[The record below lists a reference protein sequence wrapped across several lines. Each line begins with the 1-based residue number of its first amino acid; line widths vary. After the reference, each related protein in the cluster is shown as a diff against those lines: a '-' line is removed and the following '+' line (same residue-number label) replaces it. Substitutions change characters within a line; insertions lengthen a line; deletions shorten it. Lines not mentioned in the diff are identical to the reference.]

1 MNDYIPLNR
10 KFSSISSKK
19 NLDVS
24 NLDYSLSIA
33 YGDKSSW
40 VDLLAEYRCV
50 ILAEAGAGKTKEF
63 EECAKRIQAEGKFSF
78 FIRIEDIDNDF
89 VNEFEIGD
97 EDQFNKWINSTDPAW
112 FFLDSV
118 DEARLLNSRQFHR
131 AIRKFASKI
140 KSAAHRSHVYISSRP
155 YSWQFGSDEKILNTE
170 LFYGVKNEENES
182 SQEEQ
187 IKSTLKVFEISPL
200 NIEDIKKFCEIRLVE
215 NIPSFLNEIERFDLL
230 EFAER
235 PFDLDSIIN
244 KWKNEGALDSRSEII
259 KYNIQQRLT
268 DMHTSDRKSINVSL
282 DKLYEGAQRLA
293 AAVILTRKASI
304 NVSSSNFNIKNINPV
319 EILPEWTPDERLA
332 LLGCA
337 IFNDIVYEAVRFRHR
352 DILEFLA
359 AQWFLKLL
367 RGDNRLAIKS
377 LFFREQFGEKIIT
390 PSLRGIL
397 PWLILE
403 DEKICQYVLNNE
415 PEIAFES
422 GDPSQLTLAT
432 RKKIFVNFVER
443 IAKNLDNKSVRDN
456 DSIAKISNNDLEED
470 VLELIKKYSDN
481 EDVIF
486 FLGRMVWQGQLNKCV
501 PALIDIAL
509 KQVTGLYARRI
520 ATRAVMTCGTEP
532 QKMELWNALN
542 ISGEV
547 LDRKLIVELV
557 SEVDKPTKE
566 NIGLLIESLKNSA
579 ACVKYEYSGLNRV
592 LKKFTEKCNA
602 ELKFYF
608 LTGLASLLNTAPYV
622 DKGNYKISSKYV
634 WCLKLA
640 YTIIEQL
647 IDLSSELTLDDLTLE
662 LLVNGQSLV
671 HYSDYDDHDEKNNLR
686 KLIPKWMCLNE
697 ALYFK
702 TIEIARKLH
711 RENKNEELT
720 DDWEYCYYG
729 QFWEFNSKNFK
740 NFLNYIYIKESDAE
754 KLIILNRA
762 YLTYN
767 TENKPEWMFEQLKQV
782 VQENSILTNRLK
794 ELVSPFINEKMM
806 QYSWDAQAE
815 KEERENQ
822 VAKSK
827 IAKKQWIESLQHDPK
842 RLVKTSNFLEG
853 YLTNDLCW
861 LMQEFRN
868 VEISTER
875 DDYANWKHL
884 IPEFGEAVALA
895 YREALTKFWKIYK
908 PKLHSEE
915 ILTKGSIPGE
925 VILGLA
931 GLKIEANENH
941 SFPNNLES
949 AELSHALRY
958 LSWDINGFP
967 SWLEKCHQSFPNEVV
982 EAVMKEVNWELQQSN
997 ADSKENYNYIL
1008 HDLLYHAPWIHNS
1021 IAVKVYQWLE
1031 HNSKLLHNDTKK
1043 YALQILLNSNIE
1055 KEQFITLANQK
1066 IEESQS
1072 IKDKAWWLALL
1083 VDSDPET
1090 GLKITDSWLQELSLE
1105 DAKYATQIFV
1115 CHLLGER
1122 NSINGRA
1129 GKEEYKK
1136 IEHLKALYLLVHR
1149 YIKQEEDIHRTGT
1162 GVYSPGLR
1170 DHAQDA
1176 RDLLFKY
1183 LQEVP
1188 NSESYYALKEL
1199 AVLQADPDRKLWF
1212 NKLAAKIALTCGDI
1226 ESCSVDSV
1234 LQLEK
1239 SGNINPTTHRM
1250 LFDLAL
1256 LKILEL
1262 KDWLE
1267 NGDDSV
1273 AKTWIRAPD
1282 ETEMRNLISNVL
1294 KQKSN
1299 HKYTI
1304 SQEDELANGQRTDIK
1319 FHNANVN
1326 SPVPVEL
1333 KILDKSWTG
1342 TDLCERLRNQL
1353 VGDYLRESNATCG
1366 IFLLVSKECE
1376 KKWKINSRLTNLTN
1390 LESSLENY
1398 WQGIAKDWSN
1408 VDSIKVIVI
1417 DLNKRSIVSRTLN

>member
-10 KFSSISSKK
+10 KFSLVSSKK

-33 YGDKSSW
+33 YGDTSSW
-40 VDLLAEYRCV
+40 DDLLAEYRCV

-118 DEARLLNSRQFHR
+118 DEARLLNAKQFRR
-131 AIRKFASKI
+131 AIRKFASRI
-140 KSAAHRSHVYISSRP
+140 KSAARRSHVYISSRP
-155 YSWQFGSDEKILNTE
+155 YSWQFESDEKFLDTE
-170 LFYGVKNEENES
+170 LFYGVKNEEHES
-182 SQEEQ
+182 NQKDQ
-187 IKSTLKVFEISPL
+187 IKSILKVFELSPL
-200 NIEDIKKFCEIRLVE
+200 NVEDIKRFCEIRLVE

-230 EFAER
+230 GFAER

-244 KWKNEGALDSRSEII
+244 KWKNDGALGSRSEII

-268 DMHTSDRKSINVSL
+268 DMHTSDRKSINISL

-293 AAVILTRKASI
+293 AAVILTRRAGI

-319 EILPEWTPDERLA
+319 EILPEWTPDERLS
-332 LLGCA
+332 LLSCA
-337 IFNDIVYEAVRFRHR
+337 IFNDIVYDAVRFRHR
-352 DILEFLA
+352 DIREFLA

-367 RGDNRLAIKS
+367 RGDNRLAVES

-390 PSLRGIL
+390 PSLRSIL

-415 PEIAFES
+415 PELAFES
-422 GDPSQLTLAT
+422 GDPSQLTHAI
-432 RKKIFVNFVER
+432 RNKIFVNFVER
-443 IAKNLDNKSVRDN
+443 IANNLDNRSVRDN
-456 DSIAKISNNDLEED
+456 DSIAKISNKDLEED
-470 VLELIKKYSDN
+470 VLALIKKYSAN

-509 KQVTGLYARRI
+509 NQATGLYARRI
-520 ATRAVMTCGTEP
+520 ATRAVMACRAEP
-532 QKMELWNALN
+532 QKMKLWNALN

-566 NIGLLIESLKNSA
+566 NIELLIESLKNSA
-579 ACVKYEYSGLNRV
+579 TYVKYEYSGLNRA
-592 LKKFTEKCNA
+592 LKKITEKCNA

-608 LTGLASLLNTAPYV
+608 LTGLATLLNTAPYIE
-622 DKGNYKISSKYV
+622 KGNCKISSKYG

-647 IDLSSELTLDDLTLE
+647 IDLSSELALDDLTLE
-662 LLVNGQSLV
+662 ILVNGQLLV
-671 HYSDYDDHDEKNNLR
+671 HYSDYDDRDEKNNLR
-686 KLIPKWMCLNE
+686 KLISDWTCLNE
-697 ALYFK
+697 ALYWK
-702 TIEIARKLH
+702 TIETARNLH

-740 NFLNYIYIKESDAE
+740 SFLDYIFIKESDTD

-767 TENKPEWMFEQLKQV
+767 AENKPEWMFEQLKQA
-782 VQENSILTNRLK
+782 VQGNSILTNRLK
-794 ELVSPFINEKMM
+794 ELVSPFISEKMM
-806 QYSWDAQAE
+806 QYTWDDQAE

-822 VAKSK
+822 VAKNK

-842 RLVKTSNFLEG
+842 RLIKNSNFLEG
-853 YLTNDLCW
+853 YITNDLCW
-861 LMQEFRN
+861 LMKEFRT

-875 DDYANWKHL
+875 DNYANWKHL

-931 GLKIEANENH
+931 GLKIEANEDH
-941 SFPNNLES
+941 RFPNNLES

-982 EAVMKEVNWELQQSN
+982 EAVMKEVIWELRQSN
-997 ADSKENYNYIL
+997 ADSKENYSHIL

-1021 IAVKVYQWLE
+1021 IAVKIYQWLE

-1055 KEQFITLANQK
+1055 KEQFVTLANQK

-1090 GLKITDSWLQELSLE
+1090 GLKITNTWLKELSLE

-1136 IEHLKALYLLVHR
+1136 IEHLKVLYLLVHK
-1149 YIKQEEDIHRTGT
+1149 YIKHEEDIHRTGT

-1170 DHAQDA
+1170 DHAQEA

-1188 NSESYYALKEL
+1188 NSESYYVLKEL

-1212 NKLAAKIALTCGDI
+1212 NKLATKIALTCGDI

-1267 NGDDSV
+1267 NGDDSA
-1273 AKTWIRAPD
+1273 AKTWIRVPD

-1299 HKYTI
+1299 SKYTI